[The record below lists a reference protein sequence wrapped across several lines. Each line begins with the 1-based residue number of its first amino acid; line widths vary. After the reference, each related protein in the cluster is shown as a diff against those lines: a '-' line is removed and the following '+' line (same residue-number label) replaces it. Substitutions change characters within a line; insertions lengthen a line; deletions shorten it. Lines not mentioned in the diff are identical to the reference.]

1 MKLAMSTLAFGC
13 ALVLTLP
20 AIAADRAK
28 STPAKAK
35 ATRPA
40 AVARV
45 GPAET
50 LSGRIMMV
58 KPDQQLMVVQAA
70 RGVPF
75 DMVVRPSDHSPERSG
90 SRPESAGLH

>member
-1 MKLAMSTLAFGC
+1 MSTSAFGC

-20 AIAADRAK
+20 AVAADRAK

-40 AVARV
+40 AVERV
-45 GPAET
+45 WPAET
-50 LSGRIMMV
+50 LSSRIMMV

-70 RGVPF
+70 GGVSF
-75 DMVVRPSDHSPERSG
+75 DIVVMPETRIESG
-90 SRPESAGLH
+90 SQTIRLKDLV